1 MLSQWASFPF
11 VVVFHV
17 LVVAVGDVVD
27 TLKHDVEQMY

>member
-17 LVVAVGDVVD
+17 LVAVGDVVD
-27 TLKHDVEQMY
+27 TLKHDVEQIY